1 MHTANFTISDIL
13 RRAREKALTI
23 PQFQRPF
30 VWKNAQIKLLIDS
43 ISRSYPVGSIL
54 LLPKTA
60 DITLNSRSIQAE
72 IFEDRN
78 DDAGES
84 AGEAPP
90 EEMPSEQ
97 YYILDGQQ
105 RVTSIVRVF
114 MDADPTHSYYFNVR
128 KMLSHYLRGEDGT
141 DWITRKRKDKN
152 GHSRKEDQDLIRADV
167 VMSQIDCEIY
177 LSQFSD
183 NNLYTIEEFNGDR
196 RKAAAEMAKVRGVFE
211 RFRSYLLPVV
221 TIERDAKIESV
232 CRIFETINSTGTRL
246 TTFDLSVA
254 KYYPDPD
261 LQSMWKSAKEIHPI
275 LNDFAVDGERALQVI
290 ALVSA
295 FRSGKSPE
303 VSRGTLLT
311 MGRDVILSEWNAA
324 ITGLAKAYRWAER
337 NGARAP
343 NPPSHNILTAIAAL
357 FVISNDSASIYDN
370 EDDTLRKWYFCKIL
384 QQGAR
389 QAGNY
394 KMGLYFSE
402 LSLYS
407 SGKINPTFDKVYMNV
422 DSIMHLY
429 QAADVRYKGLQS
441 LIFATIKNDLFTN
454 QLISEDMVEE
464 HHIFPRALLKK
475 SKVRQR
481 DIDSITNKIPVIR
494 DTNRKIGDDSPYD
507 YFRTRLLSAKEAGTV
522 GALRERMQACLIPGN
537 PGDPDWLEQFKVE
550 NYEVFMR
557 RRAQIMADRIR
568 TIIGDAYVDGA
579 TEDDDDD
586 SD

>member
-13 RRAREKALTI
+13 RRAKEKTLTI

-30 VWKNAQIKLLIDS
+30 VWKTAQIKLLIDS

-54 LLPKTA
+54 LLPKTN

-72 IFEDRN
+72 ILEERN
-78 DDAGES
+78 DDHENKDNYHLQ
-84 AGEAPP
+84 

-105 RVTSIVRVF
+105 RITSIVRVF
-114 MDADPTHSYYFNVR
+114 MNADPSRSYYFDVR
-128 KMLSHYLRGEDGT
+128 KMLNNYLKGEDGT
-141 DWITRKRKDKN
+141 EWITMKRKGKS
-152 GHSRKEDQDLIRADV
+152 GQLRREDQGLIRADV
-167 VMSQIDCEIY
+167 VMNQIDCEIY

-183 NNLYTIEEFNGDR
+183 NYAIEEFGGDR
-196 RKAAAEMAKVRGVFE
+196 RKAAVEMAKVRGVFE
-211 RFRSYLLPVV
+211 KFRSYLLPVV

-261 LQSMWKSAKEIHPI
+261 LQFMWNTAKDTNPI
-275 LNDFAVDGERALQVI
+275 LDEFAVDGERALQVI
-290 ALVSA
+290 ALVAA

-311 MGRDVILSEWNAA
+311 MGRDVILSEWDAA
-324 ITGLAKAYRWAER
+324 IAGLVRAYHWAQR

-343 NPPSHNILTAIAAL
+343 SPPSHNILTAIAAL

-384 QQGAR
+384 QQGSR

-394 KMGLYFSE
+394 KMGQYFSE
-402 LSLYS
+402 LSRYLS
-407 SGKINPTFDKVYMNV
+407 EKTSPTFDNVNMNTK
-422 DSIMHLY
+422 SIMNLH
-429 QAADVRYKGLQS
+429 QGADVRYKGLQS
-441 LIFATIKNDLFTN
+441 LIFATIKSDLFTN
-454 QLISEDMVEE
+454 RLISENMVEE

-475 SKVRQR
+475 SKVPQR
-481 DIDSITNKIPVIR
+481 YIDSITNKIPVIK
-494 DTNRKIGDDSPYD
+494 DTNRKISDESPYD
-507 YFRTRLLSAKEAGTV
+507 SFRTRLLSAKEAGTV

-537 PGDPDWLEQFKVE
+537 PEDPDWLEQFKVE